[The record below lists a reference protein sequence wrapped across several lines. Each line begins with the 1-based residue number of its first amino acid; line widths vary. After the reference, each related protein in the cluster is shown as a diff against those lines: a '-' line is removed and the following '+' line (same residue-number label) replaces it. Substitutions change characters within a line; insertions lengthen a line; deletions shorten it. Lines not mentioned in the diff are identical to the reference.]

1 MTGIM
6 LNTTALLSSHRWEHG
21 KAVVLPAV
29 CVTYPICVVNVITVL
44 KYQKSIRV
52 MDLIVGEAI
61 HIYCK
66 VRRSSSMLF
75 ISWIK
80 ETTHGFWNLVF
91 EVRLQL
97 PNSILVVINEIHF
110 LSCFMHRCSSQPQ
123 RNTAALTPSGEAITT
138 SFIFF
143 ATIPGVPIAR
153 ARNRGTQPFTLM
165 SSSGQNASSH
175 CQGFCFHLTSALLA
189 LFVFVRLRNNKLALF
204 ISCPNSLTSGKTH
217 TWSVTFKLVLLG
229 SIWSMLQIPLWT
241 GQERRN

>member
-1 MTGIM
+1 
-6 LNTTALLSSHRWEHG
+6 
-21 KAVVLPAV
+21 
-29 CVTYPICVVNVITVL
+29 
-44 KYQKSIRV
+44 

-80 ETTHGFWNLVF
+80 ETTHGFWNFVF

-97 PNSILVVINEIHF
+97 ANSILVVINEIHF

-123 RNTAALTPSGEAITT
+123 KNTAAWTPSGEAITT

-153 ARNRGTQPFTLM
+153 AKNLGTQPFTLM

-175 CQGFCFHLTSALLA
+175 CQGFCSHRQYWLCLFLWDCGTINWLFLSDALIAWLVERCIHGVLHWLLN
-189 LFVFVRLRNNKLALF
+189 LF
-204 ISCPNSLTSGKTH
+204 C
-217 TWSVTFKLVLLG
+217 
-229 SIWSMLQIPLWT
+229 
-241 GQERRN
+241 